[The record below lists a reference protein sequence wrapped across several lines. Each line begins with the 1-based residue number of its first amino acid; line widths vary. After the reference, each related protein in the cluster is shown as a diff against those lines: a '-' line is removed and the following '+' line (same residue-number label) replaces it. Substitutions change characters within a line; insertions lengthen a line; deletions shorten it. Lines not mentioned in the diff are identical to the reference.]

1 MSSIRWLGLI
11 FGTCVLLYMF
21 NRFRHGRARRMDF
34 GLGVLFSLGL
44 IIVSAYPNSVN
55 TLRNMLSLAPTQFSR
70 LIAICIVSNVL
81 LWLVLFYTRF
91 RLTDNTDQL
100 DRLIRRLGV
109 AEFERLYGD
118 GAPLPPVVVVIPAY
132 NEEDNIGPVLSEMP
146 EQVCETP
153 LGVIVIDD
161 GSKDRTFEVVREA
174 GVTAVQNPFRRG
186 GGAALRT
193 GFDIARKNGAQIVVT
208 MDADGQHLPE
218 EIERLVAPILADE
231 VDFVIGSRIL
241 GEREKDSTFRYI
253 GIHVFNALIRLLTV
267 VKVTDCSN
275 GFRAFRVK
283 ELSKILLRQDQF
295 HTSELIIDA
304 SKKGIRIG
312 EAPVT
317 VKRRRSGVSKKGK
330 DWSYGLKFARTIFK
344 TWWR

>member
-253 GIHVFNALIRLLTV
+253 GIHIFNALIRLLTV